1 MTLHIFE
8 SKTKNAMEP
17 FMLMT
22 KWMHRVGAIACT
34 ASILAT
40 TTATFA
46 ETPSVNAAETKAAVT
61 DVVLG
66 TRGTLMG
73 LVKDTTGDA
82 KGHQLVTIGYS
93 GNEVAAVE
101 TLDDGSFVIE
111 GLREGTHV
119 IQADGKKSTFRFWE
133 ADKAPPGAKPEITL
147 VAQQVP
153 VDDGAV
159 QLIPEPQPAPI
170 VPVHNGYHPRR
181 GFLGRAFA
189 NYPILTAAGLLG
201 AGIGSGIA
209 IGSSSSDTPASP

>member
-1 MTLHIFE
+1 MRR
-8 SKTKNAMEP
+8 A
-17 FMLMT
+17 
-22 KWMHRVGAIACT
+22 GAIACT
-34 ASILAT
+34 ASMLAT

-46 ETPSVNAAETKAAVT
+46 ETPIVNATETKTEVT

-66 TRGTLMG
+66 TKGTLMG
-73 LVKDTTGDA
+73 LVKNMSGDV

-101 TLDDGSFVIE
+101 TLDDGSFVVE

-119 IQADGKKSTFRFWE
+119 IQASGKKSTFRFWE

-147 VAQQVP
+147 VARQVAA
-153 VDDGAV
+153 DEV
-159 QLIPEPQPAPI
+159 QFIPDAQPAPI
-170 VPVHNGYHPRR
+170 VPVQNGYSPRQ

-189 NYPILTAAGLLG
+189 NYPLLTAAGLLC

>member
-1 MTLHIFE
+1 
-8 SKTKNAMEP
+8 
-17 FMLMT
+17 MT
-22 KWMHRVGAIACT
+22 KWMRRAGAIACI
-34 ASILAT
+34 ASMLAT

-46 ETPSVNAAETKAAVT
+46 ETPIVNAAEMKSEVT

-66 TRGTLMG
+66 TKGTLMG
-73 LVKDTTGDA
+73 LVKNTSGDVE
-82 KGHQLVTIGYS
+82 GQQLVTIGYS

-101 TLDDGSFVIE
+101 TLDDGSFVVE

-119 IQADGKKSTFRFWE
+119 IQASGKKSTFRFWE

-147 VAQQVP
+147 VARQVAA
-153 VDDGAV
+153 DEV
-159 QLIPEPQPAPI
+159 QFIPDAQPAPI
-170 VPVHNGYHPRR
+170 VPVQNGYSPRQ

-189 NYPILTAAGLLG
+189 NYPLLTAAGLLG

>member
-1 MTLHIFE
+1 
-8 SKTKNAMEP
+8 
-17 FMLMT
+17 MT
-22 KWMHRVGAIACT
+22 KWMRRAGAIACT
-34 ASILAT
+34 ASMFAT

-46 ETPSVNAAETKAAVT
+46 ETPIVNAAETKAEVT

-66 TRGTLMG
+66 TKGTLMG
-73 LVKDTTGDA
+73 LVKNPSGVATS
-82 KGHQLVTIGYS
+82 HQLVTIGYS

-101 TLDDGSFVIE
+101 TLDDGSFVVE

-119 IQADGKKSTFRFWE
+119 IQASGKKSTFRFWE

-147 VAQQVP
+147 VARQVP
-153 VDDGAV
+153 ADDAV
-159 QLIPEPQPAPI
+159 QFIPEGQPAPI
-170 VPVHNGYHPRR
+170 VPVQNGYSPRQ

-189 NYPILTAAGLLG
+189 NYPLLTAAGLLG

>member
-46 ETPSVNAAETKAAVT
+46 ETPSVNAAETKAVVT

-73 LVKDTTGDA
+73 LERTPLVMQRDINLSQSVTPVMKLPPLRLLMMDHSLLKDFEKA
-82 KGHQLVTIGYS
+82 HMLSKLM
-93 GNEVAAVE
+93 E
-101 TLDDGSFVIE
+101 
-111 GLREGTHV
+111 
-119 IQADGKKSTFRFWE
+119 KSTFRFWE

>member
-1 MTLHIFE
+1 M
-8 SKTKNAMEP
+8 
-17 FMLMT
+17 
-22 KWMHRVGAIACT
+22 
-34 ASILAT
+34 LAT

-46 ETPSVNAAETKAAVT
+46 ETPIVNATETKAEVT

-66 TRGTLMG
+66 TKGTLMG
-73 LVKDTTGDA
+73 LVKNMSGDA

-101 TLDDGSFVIE
+101 TLDDGSFVVE

-119 IQADGKKSTFRFWE
+119 IQASGKKSTFRFWE

-147 VAQQVP
+147 VARQVAA
-153 VDDGAV
+153 DEV
-159 QLIPEPQPAPI
+159 QFIPDAQPAPI
-170 VPVHNGYHPRR
+170 VPVQNGYSPRQ

-189 NYPILTAAGLLG
+189 NYPLLTAAGLLG

>member
-1 MTLHIFE
+1 
-8 SKTKNAMEP
+8 
-17 FMLMT
+17 MLMT

-119 IQADGKKSTFRFWE
+119 IQADGKSTFRFWVGW
-133 ADKAPPGAKPEITL
+133 APPRAKPEITL
-147 VAQQVP
+147 VARQVLA
-153 VDDGAV
+153 DDGAV
-159 QLIPEPQPAPI
+159 QFIPIRNLPHRSCSEWLFATS
-170 VPVHNGYHPRR
+170 
-181 GFLGRAFA
+181 GFLGTS
-189 NYPILTAAGLLG
+189 I
-201 AGIGSGIA
+201 
-209 IGSSSSDTPASP
+209 

>member
-1 MTLHIFE
+1 
-8 SKTKNAMEP
+8 
-17 FMLMT
+17 MLMT
-22 KWMHRVGAIACT
+22 NWMRRAGAIACT
-34 ASILAT
+34 ASMFAT
-40 TTATFA
+40 TTVTFA
-46 ETPSVNAAETKAAVT
+46 ETPLVNAAETKAEVT

-66 TRGTLMG
+66 SKGTLMG

-101 TLDDGSFVIE
+101 TLDDGSFVVE

-119 IQADGKKSTFRFWE
+119 IQASGKKSTFRFWE
-133 ADKAPPGAKPEITL
+133 SDKAPPGAKPEITL
-147 VAQQVP
+147 VARQVAA
-153 VDDGAV
+153 DEV
-159 QLIPEPQPAPI
+159 QFIPDAQPAPI
-170 VPVHNGYHPRR
+170 VPVQNGYSPRQ

-189 NYPILTAAGLLG
+189 NYPLLTAAGLLG

>member
-101 TLDDGSFVIE
+101 TLMMDHSLLKDF
-111 GLREGTHV
+111 EGTHV
-119 IQADGKKSTFRFWE
+119 IQADGKSRPSVLE

-170 VPVHNGYHPRR
+170 VHVHNGYHPRR

>member
-1 MTLHIFE
+1 
-8 SKTKNAMEP
+8 
-17 FMLMT
+17 MT
-22 KWMHRVGAIACT
+22 KWMRRAGAIACT
-34 ASILAT
+34 ASMLAT

-46 ETPSVNAAETKAAVT
+46 ETPIVNATETKAEVT

-66 TRGTLMG
+66 TKGTLMG
-73 LVKDTTGDA
+73 LVKNMSGDA

-101 TLDDGSFVIE
+101 TLDDGSFVVE

-119 IQADGKKSTFRFWE
+119 IQASGKKSTFRFWE

-147 VAQQVP
+147 VARQVAA
-153 VDDGAV
+153 DEV
-159 QLIPEPQPAPI
+159 QFIPDAQPAPI
-170 VPVHNGYHPRR
+170 VPVQNGYSPRQ

-189 NYPILTAAGLLG
+189 NYPLLTAAGLLG

-209 IGSSSSDTPASP
+209 IGSGTSSSDTPASP

>member
-1 MTLHIFE
+1 
-8 SKTKNAMEP
+8 
-17 FMLMT
+17 MT
-22 KWMHRVGAIACT
+22 KWMRRAGAIACT
-34 ASILAT
+34 ASMLAT

-46 ETPSVNAAETKAAVT
+46 ETPLVNTAETKAEVT

-66 TRGTLMG
+66 TKGTLMG
-73 LVKDTTGDA
+73 LVKDTIGDA

-93 GNEVAAVE
+93 GNDVAAVE
-101 TLDDGSFVIE
+101 TLDDGSFVVE

-119 IQADGKKSTFRFWE
+119 IQASGQKSTFRFWE

-147 VAQQVP
+147 VARQVP
-153 VDDGAV
+153 ADDGAV
-159 QLIPEPQPAPI
+159 QFIPDPQPAPI
-170 VPVHNGYHPRR
+170 VPVQRGYSPRR

-189 NYPILTAAGLLG
+189 NYPLLTAAGLLG